1 MNKWRTIWISDVH
14 MGTKSS
20 QAAALLRFLQNN
32 SSEQLYIVGDFID
45 FWRLQAKLYW
55 NSAFNEVLAHVIAQA
70 ADGTSVF
77 LIPGNH
83 DEYLRK
89 FDGFTLGDIEI
100 VNECVHRT
108 ADGREIL
115 ILHGDKFDGIT
126 RYARWLA
133 VLGSWGYEILIGL
146 NTSLN
151 WCRRKLGLPYWS
163 LSANVKRHVKQ
174 AVNFI
179 SNFELAIVHECEKNG
194 YNAILC
200 GHIHQAAIKQLDS
213 ITYYNT
219 GDWVESCT
227 CIVEDWDGKMYLL
240 DKDGNIWQ
248 GK

>member
-1 MNKWRTIWISDVH
+1 MNKWRTVWISDVH
-14 MGTKSS
+14 LGTRNS
-20 QAAALLRFLQNN
+20 QADKLLQFLQCN
-32 SSEQLYIVGDFID
+32 SSNQLYIVGDFID

-55 NSAFNEVLAHVIAQA
+55 NSSFNEVIAYILSQA
-70 ADGTSVF
+70 ADGVEVK

-89 FDGFTLGDIEI
+89 FDGYTLGDIEI

-108 ADGREIL
+108 AQGREIL
-115 ILHGDKFDGIT
+115 VLHGDKFDGVT

-133 VLGSWGYEILIGL
+133 ILGSWGYEILIGL
-146 NTSLN
+146 NSSVN
-151 WCRRKLGLPYWS
+151 WLRRKLGLSYWS
-163 LSANVKRHVKQ
+163 LSANVKKRVKQ

-179 SNFELAIVHECEKNG
+179 SNFELAIVHECEKQG
-194 YNAILC
+194 YDAILC
-200 GHIHQAAIKQLDS
+200 GHIHQPTVKQLGA

-227 CIVEDWDGKMYLL
+227 AIVEDFKGNMWLI
-240 DKDGNIWQ
+240 DKDGNLWL